1 MASALGRHRFSM
13 LATQPRI
20 FHRSAAKRLAASG
33 LWSQRRI
40 SIVKHYDR
48 SKRLEERIERAILDC
63 RFLTLFGVI
72 EACCVLSRSFIE
84 YFNAIWQGVDTEVI
98 LLLVEAMGTVMLIF
112 GMGLYELFERPKWLE
127 IRSLDELKTKLGH
140 VIVMILLVGMFDK
153 SKKIVI
159 HTGLDLVC
167 LLTILFSSGC
177 LFLLCK
183 LHKAGMELLGLLQ
196 RDGGVRLAVDS
207 GHSSQLWMLIPD
219 LLASCLWI
227 EPLPSAMQ
235 ADVLTFVYLRSYRF
249 RPNDLL
255 LLSKRLLESV
265 ENLDFWVRR
274 AAQTLLEKCSQSSN
288 SKEASDF
295 DEIPDFLKKHMEP
308 ESHEA
313 MLKEGA
319 QQEFN
324 PEDEEDYWNLKVIR

>member
-1 MASALGRHRFSM
+1 MHRKGNF
-13 LATQPRI
+13 
-20 FHRSAAKRLAASG
+20 
-33 LWSQRRI
+33 
-40 SIVKHYDR
+40 
-48 SKRLEERIERAILDC
+48 
-63 RFLTLFGVI
+63 RFTLFGVI
-72 EACCVLSRSFIE
+72 GSLAGSLLCFVKGSLFVLRSFIE

-112 GMGLYELFERPKWLE
+112 GMGLYEFFVSTLDIPEENLPAGVPRTTVCGSNLFGLFRLQECPKWLE

-140 VIVMILLVGMFDK
+140 VIIMILLVGMFDK
-153 SKKIVI
+153 SKKIII

-167 LLTILFSSGC
+167 LSASILFSSGC
-177 LFLLCK
+177 LFLLSK
-183 LHKAGMELLGLLQ
+183 LHKAGMELLGLLR

-219 LLASCLWI
+219 LLAQEVELLDSIQAHNCLWI

-235 ADVLTFVYLRSYRF
+235 ADVLTFVYLRSYHF

-255 LLSKRLLESV
+255 LLSKRLLE
-265 ENLDFWVRR
+265 FY
-274 AAQTLLEKCSQSSN
+274 
-288 SKEASDF
+288 F

-313 MLKEGA
+313 MLKEGP

-324 PEDEEDYWNLKVIR
+324 PEDEEDYWNLKAIR